1 MKGLH
6 IVTWILLIV
15 GGLNWLALGL
25 FGWEIGEIFGGSSAM
40 LSRVIYILV
49 GASAVYE
56 IFNHKRTCKYCGKSG
71 GGMES
76 AAPTSQM

>member
-6 IVTWILLIV
+6 MITWILLIV

-25 FGWEIGEIFGGSSAM
+25 FGWEIGAIFGGSSAV
-40 LSRVIYILV
+40 LSRIIYILV

-56 IFNHKRTCKYCGKSG
+56 IFNHKKTCKLCVKDR
-71 GGMES
+71 GMES
-76 AAPTSQM
+76 AAPTPGM